1 MSRVKRFELIVNLA
15 EQELES
21 VAQQLATMK
30 QQYRALEQQIEDLRR
45 YMQDYL
51 ESLTAQGSNL
61 MPIQLQ
67 TTQAFTEKMRQAI
80 KSQEFKLATMEP
92 AMEKVEDLWIEKR
105 ARVKALE
112 KVLDKIKKD
121 VQVAL
126 DKSEQRMLD
135 DLAAQNFLKESSRL
149 N

>member
-21 VAQQLATMK
+21 VAQQLATMR
-30 QQYRALEQQIEDLRR
+30 QQYQALQKQIEDLQN
-45 YMQDYL
+45 YMKDYL
-51 ESLTAQGSNL
+51 EGLTGQGTSL
-61 MPIQLQ
+61 MPVQLQ
-67 TTQAFTEKMRQAI
+67 TTQAFTDKMRQAI

-92 AMEKVEDLWIEKR
+92 AMEKVEELWVEKR

-112 KVLDKIKKD
+112 KVLDKIKLD
-121 VQVAL
+121 AQVAL

-135 DLAAQNFLKESSRL
+135 DLAAQNFLKAGIY
-149 N
+149 